1 MSSGPGGGMAAGAIP
16 QGLIGVLL
24 LAHTVRVVDM
34 YVLRPD
40 TERSR
45 VSVRVE
51 VDDAPPE

>member
-1 MSSGPGGGMAAGAIP
+1 MAAGAIP